1 MCCFRLASLFLDG
14 FYCTD
19 FLIQQVSVLLVKL
32 KSASSFNFIIFTALY
47 ITEREKDIGE
57 I

>member
-1 MCCFRLASLFLDG
+1 MCCFRLASLFLDR